1 MYHVYCAL
9 ILSFLHVTYHHVI
22 FILPSCSKTW
32 SVFLCMA
39 PTVVCCPTP
48 PPPSCALPG
57 HSGLTS
63 GGSHSLGAIT
73 PSLSPISRPG
83 RHCRKHLS
91 SLIATKCPESAQ
103 RGRHNKQHGSPVHR
117 RQHKLLTCYSY
128 LLLWPRTVDIGG
140 WNTAKIH
147 SRFFFSLLK
156 MPCIWMVDDKFC

>member
-1 MYHVYCAL
+1 MSVFWAYFRTLDSHCILFPIKRCGVKCTMYTV
-9 ILSFLHVTYHHVI
+9 LSFCHSCMSHIIMLSLSCHHAAKHDQYFCV
-22 FILPSCSKTW
+22 
-32 SVFLCMA
+32 A
-39 PTVVCCPTP
+39 PTVVCCPPPP

-128 LLLWPRTVDIGG
+128 LLL
-140 WNTAKIH
+140 
-147 SRFFFSLLK
+147 
-156 MPCIWMVDDKFC
+156 